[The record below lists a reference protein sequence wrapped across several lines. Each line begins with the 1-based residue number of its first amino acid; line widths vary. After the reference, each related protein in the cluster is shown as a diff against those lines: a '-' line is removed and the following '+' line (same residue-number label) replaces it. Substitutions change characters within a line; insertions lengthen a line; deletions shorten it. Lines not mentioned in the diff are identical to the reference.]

1 MGFVLPI
8 TQQLIANVT
17 VAANANI
24 GGSPTTTITTQ
35 GDHNLKVGDSVTGGG
50 NFICGA
56 IIALVAGN
64 LIQAARAIVA
74 AVPNS
79 RTVVLYYDSSSY
91 APGTYTPTAGAYI
104 TRDEY
109 YRDNYIA
116 VDLVEIHLKNS
127 AGASSPLYLCNGG
140 FNINYASP
148 TAPNSP
154 ASNTYLAQG
163 EFMGFS
169 ELSEDFEVKLGKF
182 TIYLSG
188 VGTNYLNRF
197 TVYPSEGQRVVVYKA
212 FLEYTVTNDIESLG
226 IVPGPL
232 MMFDGIVFN
241 VIASESKSTCQINL
255 ECSTLFADF
264 DRTAGRK
271 TNSGSNQLYQG
282 YTYDKTTGQGYDTC
296 FDQCGFVGESNFLW
310 GKV

>member
-1 MGFVLPI
+1 M
-8 TQQLIANVT
+8 TIA
-17 VAANANI
+17 
-24 GGSPTTTITTQ
+24 
-35 GDHNLKVGDSVTGGG
+35 
-50 NFICGA
+50 
-56 IIALVAGN
+56 
-64 LIQAARAIVA
+64 
-74 AVPNS
+74 
-79 RTVVLYYDSSSY
+79 
-91 APGTYTPTAGAYI
+91 
-104 TRDEY
+104 DEF

-140 FNINYASP
+140 FNLNYASP
-148 TAPNSP
+148 TAPSYPN
-154 ASNTYLAQG
+154 SNTYLAQG

-169 ELSEDFEVKLGKF
+169 ELSEDFEVKLGRF

-212 FLEYTVTNDIESLG
+212 FLKYTVTNDIETLG
-226 IVPGPL
+226 IVPDPL

-241 VIASESKSTCQINL
+241 VIASENKSSCQINL

-282 YTYDKTTGQGYDTC
+282 YTYNKTTGEGYDTC

-310 GKV
+310 GKT

>member
-1 MGFVLPI
+1 MGFL
-8 TQQLIANVT
+8 
-17 VAANANI
+17 VASLQAIVANI
-24 GGSPTTTITTQ
+24 GITANSATITVSTSSN
-35 GDHNLKVGDSVTGGG
+35 HNLNVNDSVSFSGGFSFG
-50 NFICGA
+50 EIKNLHTTVATVINSQQV
-56 IIALVAGN
+56 ALFYDASS
-64 LIQAARAIVA
+64 IV
-74 AVPNS
+74 
-79 RTVVLYYDSSSY
+79 
-91 APGTYTPTAGAYI
+91 PGTYTPTAGAYI
-104 TRDEY
+104 ARDEF

-148 TAPNSP
+148 TAPNAPS
-154 ASNTYLAQG
+154 SNTYQAQG

-182 TIYLSG
+182 TVYLSG

-197 TVYPSEGQRVVVYKA
+197 TVYPCEGQRIVVYKA
-212 FLEYTVTNDIESLG
+212 FLEYTVTNGIESLA
-226 IVPGPL
+226 IVPNPL
-232 MMFDGIVFN
+232 IMFDGIIFN
-241 VIASESKSTCQINL
+241 IIATESKSTCQINL

-264 DRTAGRK
+264 DRTAGRR
-271 TNSGSNQLYQG
+271 TNSGSNHLFQG
-282 YTYDKTTGQGYDTC
+282 YTYNRTTGEGYDTC